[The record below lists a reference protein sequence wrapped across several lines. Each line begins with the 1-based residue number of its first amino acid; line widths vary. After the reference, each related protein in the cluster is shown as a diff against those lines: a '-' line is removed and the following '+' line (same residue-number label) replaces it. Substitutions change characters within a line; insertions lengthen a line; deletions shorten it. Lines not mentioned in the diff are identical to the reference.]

1 MRVLLVEDNEKLTS
15 LLQRGLRRV
24 GMVVDI
30 ADNGPDSMWMAA
42 ATPYDVLVLDVMLP
56 GLNGFDVCRQLRADD
71 VRTPIMM
78 LTARSGLRDRV
89 TGLEAGA
96 DDYLAKPFQLAEF
109 IARLRALARRGP
121 MTKPPV
127 LQVGD
132 LKLDPAAR
140 RIWRGD
146 AEIDL
151 TVKPFL
157 LLEAFMERP
166 GEVLSRV
173 HLLNR
178 CWDQSYESKS
188 NVVDVQVRHLRD
200 RIDRPFGTKSIE
212 TVRGGGYRLR
222 PDGGA

>member
-15 LLQRGLRRV
+15 LLKRGLHRV

-56 GLNGFDVCRQLRADD
+56 GFDGFEVCRRLRADD
-71 VRTPIMM
+71 VRTPILM
-78 LTARSGLRDRV
+78 LTARSGVGDRV
-89 TGLEAGA
+89 TGLDAGA
-96 DDYLAKPFQLAEF
+96 DDYLSKPFQLAEL

-121 MTKPPV
+121 ITRPAL

-132 LKLDPAAR
+132 LKLDPATR
-140 RIWRGD
+140 RAWRGD
-146 AEIDL
+146 SEIEL

-166 GEVLSRV
+166 GHVLSRV
-173 HLLNR
+173 DLLDR
-178 CWDQSYESKS
+178 CWDQGYENRS

-200 RIDRPFGTKSIE
+200 RIDRPFRTKSIE

-222 PDGGA
+222 PDGGS